1 MNELGSQAW
10 SRFDSKTV
18 RRFQW
23 SNQAVEVAR
32 RVWNCGNAGN
42 KTDVSRWDLSPNL
55 QARFSKLYPADFVGW
70 NWVFQVNSWF
80 PKFKISHQESRGG
93 HLNSTGMNATFL
105 RETAWSW
112 NAMHYVVTSKMD
124 PSYMVLARS
133 FPTFFHNTPPQHGLF
148 LSAAPEFLERSSDF
162 SKRPQS

>member
-23 SNQAVEVAR
+23 SNQAVSEVACS
-32 RVWNCGNAGN
+32 VWNCCNAGN

-55 QARFSKLYPADFVGW
+55 QARFCKLYPADFVGW

-80 PKFKISHQESRGG
+80 PKFKIPHQESRGG
-93 HLNSTGMNATFL
+93 YLNSTGMNATFL
-105 RETAWSW
+105 RESTRSW
-112 NAMHYVVTSKMD
+112 NAMHYVVTNKID

-133 FPTFFHNTPPQHGLF
+133 FPTFFIITPPGM
-148 LSAAPEFLERSSDF
+148 ASSFPLHQNF
-162 SKRPQS
+162 SKGPAIFPRPQS